1 MFYNDSMHINMKNLY
16 VKYDK
21 SSENRKITSKFLYK
35 IVHSSVSSQY
45 LTTNFGNFISGF
57 FPDFPDPV
65 FSRNFLLGK
74 LGQGQ
79 IKCHFVSFMNI
90 FHILYSFLWWQKVAD
105 MKNAKNHFYL
115 VSKNTKF
122 HQNSNSLDL
131 LIAEV

>member
-1 MFYNDSMHINMKNLY
+1 MKNLY

-65 FSRNFLLGK
+65 FSRK
-74 LGQGQ
+74 
-79 IKCHFVSFMNI
+79 
-90 FHILYSFLWWQKVAD
+90 
-105 MKNAKNHFYL
+105 
-115 VSKNTKF
+115 
-122 HQNSNSLDL
+122 
-131 LIAEV
+131 